1 MLPLRGPLS
10 SGDECPTCRKRSAP
24 LTDCNFPLRG
34 KSKTNGAAQGAFRN
48 TGAGEGRVANL
59 ADQPTSHESEVS
71 APTFR
76 TTVVAAISL
85 SVVAAGCAGSAHH
98 DLSRVRY
105 GMTEQQVRTLA
116 GPPPETRSVSPVGP
130 SIPGAVRMS
139 RCWLYPRGEGS
150 GGSGVMRLCFTNG
163 RLSLIQHELR
173 LG

>member
-1 MLPLRGPLS
+1 
-10 SGDECPTCRKRSAP
+10 
-24 LTDCNFPLRG
+24 
-34 KSKTNGAAQGAFRN
+34 
-48 TGAGEGRVANL
+48 L
-59 ADQPTSHESEVS
+59 ADQPTSHEGEMS
-71 APTFR
+71 APTFP

-85 SVVAAGCAGSAHH
+85 SLVAAGCAGSAHH

-130 SIPGAVRMS
+130 PIPGAVRMS

-163 RLSLIQHELR
+163 RLSLVQHELR
-173 LG
+173 LGGHS